1 MIEIQNLTMKYKNG
15 KGVSD
20 ISISVDNGEVKG
32 LLGPNGAGKSTTM
45 RSLMGFLKSS
55 KGSLTVEGIN
65 TIENPVEAK
74 EIIGYL
80 PGDPQL
86 PQNLNSKSLFKLGAD
101 MRGQSTDYAM
111 ELADKFELE
120 VDPSIKELSKGNRQK
135 AAIILAVLHKPKA
148 LILDEPTSGLDPF
161 HQRSFFEIVEEFSN
175 NGASILLSSH
185 IISEVEKV
193 ANSMAVLREGV
204 KVYDE
209 TYETF
214 LSKAQEEGK
223 DLEDAFFAFYDRK
236 DTNA

>member
-1 MIEIQNLTMKYKNG
+1 
-15 KGVSD
+15 
-20 ISISVDNGEVKG
+20 
-32 LLGPNGAGKSTTM
+32 
-45 RSLMGFLKSS
+45 
-55 KGSLTVEGIN
+55 
-65 TIENPVEAK
+65 
-74 EIIGYL
+74 
-80 PGDPQL
+80 
-86 PQNLNSKSLFKLGAD
+86 

-111 ELADKFELE
+111 ELAEKFELE

-161 HQRSFFEIVEEFSN
+161 HQRSFFEIVEEFSH

-236 DTNA
+236 ETNA

>member
-1 MIEIQNLTMKYKNG
+1 
-15 KGVSD
+15 
-20 ISISVDNGEVKG
+20 
-32 LLGPNGAGKSTTM
+32 
-45 RSLMGFLKSS
+45 
-55 KGSLTVEGIN
+55 
-65 TIENPVEAK
+65 
-74 EIIGYL
+74 
-80 PGDPQL
+80 
-86 PQNLNSKSLFKLGAD
+86 

-135 AAIILAVLHKPKA
+135 AAIILAVLHEPKA

-236 DTNA
+236 ETNA

>member
-120 VDPSIKELSKGNRQK
+120 VDLSIKELSKGNRQK

-236 DTNA
+236 ETNA

>member
-1 MIEIQNLTMKYKNG
+1 MIEIKNLTMKYKNG
-15 KGVSD
+15 KGVED
-20 ISISVDNGEVKG
+20 INITVDNGEVKG

-45 RSLMGFLKSS
+45 RSLMGFLNSS
-55 KGSLTVEGIN
+55 KGSLFVEGID

-86 PQNLNSKSLFKLGAD
+86 PQNLNAKSLFKLGAD

-111 ELADKFELE
+111 ELAEKFELE
-120 VDPSIKELSKGNRQK
+120 VGQSIKELSKGNRQK
-135 AAIILAVLHKPKA
+135 VAIILSVLHKPKA

-161 HQRSFFEIVEEFSN
+161 HQRSFFEIVKEFSN

-193 ANSMAVLREGV
+193 ADSMAVLRNGV

-214 LSKAQEEGK
+214 LKKAKDDDE
-223 DLEDAFFAFYDRK
+223 DLEDAFFKFYDREEE
-236 DTNA
+236 